1 MEEPIDK
8 QVENVVS
15 KENVITNPNPPLVSK
30 KRRRTWLGWFTRT
43 WLGNLTGLVLLVI
56 FFRWLLLEPYTIPTS
71 SMENTL
77 WAGDFIFVSKL
88 HYGARTP
95 STPLQMPLT
104 HQKMW
109 FSSQKSYW
117 DIEWLR
123 LPMLRTWGFSK
134 VKSGDVLVFN
144 FPPETEHP
152 IDLKTHYIKRC
163 VATAGDTLE
172 IKDLT
177 IWVNNQKKNQSIA
190 RQYRYFVKTEQEIN
204 ANFFQ
209 EFQIPQHRLIRLE
222 NGLMYE
228 IIATPEKM
236 RVFRKLAFVKG
247 IIQQKKPQN
256 QYNSLVF
263 PHNPEFAW
271 NEDNLGALVIPAQGM
286 TMPMTKRNVILYG
299 DLIRRYE
306 IYGQNQKIEVID
318 NQLFINGKLIKNYTF
333 QQDYYF
339 VMGDNFHNSLDS
351 RFWGLVP
358 QDHLVGKAVFIWL
371 SIDKNKAWFEGKI
384 RWNRLG
390 MIE

>member
-1 MEEPIDK
+1 MEESNSK
-8 QVENVVS
+8 QTEASVLAKTE
-15 KENVITNPNPPLVSK
+15 KPNLPLAPQ
-30 KRRRTWLGWFTRT
+30 KRRRTWLRWFGQT
-43 WLGNLTGLVLLVI
+43 WLGNLTGLILLVI
-56 FFRWLLLEPYTIPTS
+56 IFRWVGLEPYTIPTS

-77 WAGDFIFVSKL
+77 WAGDFILVSKL

-95 STPLQMPLT
+95 TTLLQMPLT

-109 FSSQKSYW
+109 FSNQKSYW
-117 DIEWLR
+117 DIDWLR
-123 LPMLRTWGFSK
+123 LPILRLGGFRSAK
-134 VKSGDVLVFN
+134 AGDILVFN

-163 VATAGDTLE
+163 VAAAGDTLE

-177 IWVNNQKKNQSIA
+177 IWVNNQPSNQPIA
-190 RQYRYFVKTEQEIN
+190 RQYRYFVKVEQEIN
-204 ANFFQ
+204 DNFFQ

-228 IIATPEKM
+228 IIASPEKM
-236 RVFRKLAFVKG
+236 RVFRKLAFVNG

-256 QYNSLVF
+256 QFNPRVF

-271 NEDNLGALVIPAQGM
+271 NEDNLGALIIPAQGM

-306 IYGQNQKIEVID
+306 IYGQAQKVEVID

-358 QDHLVGKAVFIWL
+358 QDHLVGKAVLIWL
-371 SIDKNKAWFEGKI
+371 SIDQNKAWFDSKI
-384 RWNRLG
+384 RWHRLG
-390 MIE
+390 WIE